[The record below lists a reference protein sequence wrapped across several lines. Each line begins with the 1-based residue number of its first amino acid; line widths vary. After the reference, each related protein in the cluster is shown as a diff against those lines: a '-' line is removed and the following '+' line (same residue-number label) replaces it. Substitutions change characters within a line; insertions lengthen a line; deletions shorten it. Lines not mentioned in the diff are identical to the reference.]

1 MNGNLMRLREC
12 WKEMQGADKERMMSS
27 QYGHQTP
34 PRGQGL
40 VAGVVVQAGAPVS
53 MPSIV
58 RGSALREHVTQILSS
73 KSQKG
78 GLGYD
83 ETAEQWSMQC
93 GVVGQGKIIT
103 TAVVEFTMENDV
115 ETITGTR
122 IMASYQMKCIVVG
135 RVLGLCGEIVDV
147 RIPIQVLGTQDSL
160 ICSLSHVRVFVILWT
175 VALQAPLSMRF
186 SRQEYW
192 SGLPCPPPRDLPNPG
207 MEPTSPASP
216 VLQVDSLPL
225 SHHY

>member
-12 WKEMQGADKERMMSS
+12 WKEMQGVDKERMMSS

-83 ETAEQWSMQC
+83 ETEKQRSIQC
-93 GVVGQGKIIT
+93 GAVGQGKIIT
-103 TAVVEFTMENDV
+103 TAVVEFTMENDM
-115 ETITGTR
+115 ETITGTV
-122 IMASYQMKCIVVG
+122 ITASYQFKCTVVG
-135 RVLGLCGEIVDV
+135 RVLGLCGEIVEV
-147 RIPIQVLGTQDSL
+147 RISIQVLGTQDSL
-160 ICSLSHVRVFVILWT
+160 ICSLSHVTLSLCDPLDCSPPGSSVHEI
-175 VALQAPLSMRF
+175 LQARILEWVAMPLYKGS
-186 SRQEYW
+186 S
-192 SGLPCPPPRDLPNPG
+192 
-207 MEPTSPASP
+207 
-216 VLQVDSLPL
+216 
-225 SHHY
+225 

>member
-1 MNGNLMRLREC
+1 
-12 WKEMQGADKERMMSS
+12 
-27 QYGHQTP
+27 
-34 PRGQGL
+34 
-40 VAGVVVQAGAPVS
+40 
-53 MPSIV
+53 
-58 RGSALREHVTQILSS
+58 
-73 KSQKG
+73 
-78 GLGYD
+78 
-83 ETAEQWSMQC
+83 
-93 GVVGQGKIIT
+93 
-103 TAVVEFTMENDV
+103 MENDV

-207 MEPTSPASP
+207 IETRPPT
-216 VLQVDSLPL
+216 LQADPLLSESLAG
-225 SHHY
+225 